1 MEEALRARL
10 AEAVRS
16 FHIPRLHEIPDVGL
30 YLEQVTRYVNGVLEG
45 CGIPP
50 LTASMVSNYVKQHI
64 IPGPE
69 KKAYRAESI
78 AYLIF
83 VACVK
88 NVVSMEDIRS
98 LIDIQKG
105 SYEFEVA
112 YNYFCAEFENLMQV
126 IFGCREKSEQVGISQ
141 SNEKELLR
149 AALLS
154 VTFKLYLDTTFRLLQ
169 EE

>member
-1 MEEALRARL
+1 MEEALRVRL
-10 AEAVRS
+10 AETVRS

-30 YLEQVTRYVNGVLEG
+30 YLEQVTRYVNGVLES

-88 NVVSMEDIRS
+88 NVVSME
-98 LIDIQKG
+98 
-105 SYEFEVA
+105 
-112 YNYFCAEFENLMQV
+112 
-126 IFGCREKSEQVGISQ
+126 
-141 SNEKELLR
+141 
-149 AALLS
+149 
-154 VTFKLYLDTTFRLLQ
+154 
-169 EE
+169 

>member
-1 MEEALRARL
+1 M
-10 AEAVRS
+10 
-16 FHIPRLHEIPDVGL
+16 
-30 YLEQVTRYVNGVLEG
+30 
-45 CGIPP
+45 
-50 LTASMVSNYVKQHI
+50 
-64 IPGPE
+64 
-69 KKAYRAESI
+69 
-78 AYLIF
+78 
-83 VACVK
+83 ACVK

-98 LIDIQKG
+98 LIDIQKS

-126 IFGCREKSEQVGISQ
+126 IFGCREKPEQVGISQ

-154 VTFKLYLDTTFRLLQ
+154 VTFKLYSDTTFRLLQ